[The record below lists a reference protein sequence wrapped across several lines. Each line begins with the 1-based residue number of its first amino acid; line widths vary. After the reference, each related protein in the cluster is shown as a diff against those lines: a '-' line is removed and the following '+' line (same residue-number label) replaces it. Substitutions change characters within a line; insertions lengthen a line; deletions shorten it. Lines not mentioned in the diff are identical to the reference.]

1 MVSVLIASI
10 ATFIFGSLW
19 YTVLFGKKWSALM
32 GFSEADMAE
41 AKKESMA
48 GKMFIMF
55 INNVISATALYMITQ
70 FLPVDT
76 FMAFFSTVLLIWLG
90 FSFPEYLGPYLWE
103 RKPIQLV
110 YLNVSYAILNALL
123 LSLIIYFV

>member
-1 MVSVLIASI
+1 MLSVLIASV
-10 ATFIFGSLW
+10 ATFVFGSLW

-32 GFSEADMAE
+32 GFTEADMAE
-41 AKKESMA
+41 AQKEGMMS
-48 GKMFIMF
+48 KMFIMF
-55 INNVISATALYMITQ
+55 VNNVISATVLYMLMQ
-70 FLPVDT
+70 FLPLTT

-110 YLNVSYAILNALL
+110 YLNVSYAILNTLL
-123 LSLIIYFV
+123 LSVILYFV